1 MRIVRSVSGHVSPI
15 HYLKPAPLRSRRITS
30 VHRYYG
36 RLRLPSASALS
47 LALYTCRR
55 VRDLLRR
62 CWGLL
67 GYRTI
72 VMSGS
77 IRSEIPGG
85 QARLAIPTPRR
96 VRCCLLASIS
106 HRPLPMRPF
115 RDYNL
120 HGRLYP
126 LPLRLACFLAYASSD
141 PLLDSLQGWILGPW
155 LAVTKAGFTPARLC
169 DIAKPQHRPDP
180 KKFQEVPTTE
190 AGDFKGLKEELEDIY
205 RNVQI
210 KKDKQSR

>member
-1 MRIVRSVSGHVSPI
+1 
-15 HYLKPAPLRSRRITS
+15 
-30 VHRYYG
+30 
-36 RLRLPSASALS
+36 
-47 LALYTCRR
+47 
-55 VRDLLRR
+55 
-62 CWGLL
+62 
-67 GYRTI
+67 
-72 VMSGS
+72 
-77 IRSEIPGG
+77 
-85 QARLAIPTPRR
+85 
-96 VRCCLLASIS
+96 
-106 HRPLPMRPF
+106 MRPF

-210 KKDKQSR
+210 KKG